1 MLRPI
6 SSSQQHKRLGR
17 INTRRKA
24 ERNEGGSSEEPSQPG
39 RRGSEQRQTGFGD
52 TTQLVGSETGRAHL
66 LRSQRTSRPEG
77 VAMDT
82 YKATAFTRN
91 PMNETTTFA
100 DRENDGIHLLFANE
114 HSLAQSADVS
124 TSETPL
130 PHSAANFSTSLS
142 STQPQ

>member
-1 MLRPI
+1 MTRPI

-24 ERNEGGSSEEPSQPG
+24 ERNEGRSSEEPGQPG
-39 RRGSEQRQTGFGD
+39 RRGSEQRRTGFGD

-82 YKATAFTRN
+82 CRKENLLANTASTIF
-91 PMNETTTFA
+91 
-100 DRENDGIHLLFANE
+100 
-114 HSLAQSADVS
+114 LAAGVWFSKQPS
-124 TSETPL
+124 TSSFCREKSEVNL
-130 PHSAANFSTSLS
+130 FISLKCDVNS
-142 STQPQ
+142 PTRWN